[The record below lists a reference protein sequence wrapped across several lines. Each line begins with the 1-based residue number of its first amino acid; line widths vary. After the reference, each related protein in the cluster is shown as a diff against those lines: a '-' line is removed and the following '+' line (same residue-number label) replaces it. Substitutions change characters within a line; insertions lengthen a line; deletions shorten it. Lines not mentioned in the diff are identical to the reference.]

1 MPKPLLPITTL
12 FLILFALAALLAC
25 NGTTPAPDPTETPVP
40 ANIAAATAPPA
51 ITPARE
57 ERQH

>member
-1 MPKPLLPITTL
+1 MPKRLLPITTL

-40 ANIAAATAPPA
+40 TSIAAATALIA
-51 ITPARE
+51 NTPARE